1 MRRILYRLRPA
12 CLLCALVAS
21 LAMSACDTGQPEIDI
36 ELETDFRE
44 VIAAIRDANRT
55 LDDKLALIE
64 ATWNNGLADNQA
76 AMKMVQEAVASL
88 GGTMEE
94 KLAAIEA
101 AVQAGTTGLETKLAL
116 IEAAM
121 AAGFA
126 DNQARME
133 LLQQAI
139 ASLGGPL
146 EKKLEAI
153 ESALKASTTSLEAKI
168 GLIDAAIRGGFAD
181 EAVAQE
187 LLGEVIAS
195 LGETMEEQLAGIQA
209 AVEGETLSLSAK
221 MALIDA
227 AVESGFA
234 DSKKAQEMIQS
245 ALEALEGSFDDKLAA
260 VETAMQSQTTSL
272 ETKLRLIE
280 AAASVA
286 TGEKKLE
293 LIRQAV
299 ASLSGSVDDKLA
311 AIESAVASQTTSLDT
326 KLGLVSGAL
335 DAGLLNAEAA
345 IGSIQTAIQSA
356 STGLGTLDTDIQGK
370 IAAVTTALGQLTTAI
385 TTDNLAAALASILSA
400 IQGLPDYATIL
411 AAVQQ
416 ALAELE
422 QAIDPF
428 RLKYVGE
435 PTLTTAAG
443 GSWQA
448 EIQLDPAN
456 TVIDEAM
463 LKLDILSRKQ
473 FFPTWGNNAQGD
485 ASSIL
490 YSLSLTAD
498 PSVEGKYAVTISCQ
512 CPYVVWDE
520 VTVALSAACGSAQ
533 NPKYVSTE
541 PFDLVMAPKALK
553 GLKYWTYPAASFTFK
568 RHGSINNIYYS
579 LDSGVFETQDESD
592 TRTYT
597 AAFIDSVQFIPAN
610 DSIAPVFIQLDK
622 EKRMIVFIP
631 DTAGITYTQFW
642 PDKDPS
648 DRGGWRLWHNFKD
661 SSGVKHES
669 LLGKLVLTD
678 RWHVKDTIHNFKI
691 GWYNAVWFP
700 ESAIVM
706 VNDIQGDNTAV
717 VDIRSLLSK
726 LGLER
731 SWLEGRFILQE
742 QYGDLEGPYFKMSAQ
757 LLPETLKLAVRFQG
771 DPVAGAKFGLTAH
784 YDLWIFPT
792 ETDPQFK
799 VLALSFSYSLVVTI
813 VN

>member
-1 MRRILYRLRPA
+1 MKYKSYIFLLFLSVLPLTFTACESEPA
-12 CLLCALVAS
+12 
-21 LAMSACDTGQPEIDI
+21 QIDI
-36 ELETDFRE
+36 TLESDYSGML
-44 VIAAIRDANRT
+44 AAIRGVDKT
-55 LDDKLALIE
+55 LSEKLALIE
-64 ATWNNGLADNQA
+64 SAWDSGLADNQQALKLIRELVASLEGTLEEQLSSIAA
-76 AMKMVQEAVASL
+76 AMQSQTAGLETKLALVEEAVRSGFADSQAQQALLQQAVASL

-101 AVQAGTTGLETKLAL
+101 ALQSRAADLETKLGLIEATARSSAEASGRELELIRTALSSLEGTLQNKQAAIDTALTKETTDLETKCAL
-116 IEAAM
+116 IEAA
-121 AAGFA
+121 
-126 DNQARME
+126 
-133 LLQQAI
+133 
-139 ASLGGPL
+139 L
-146 EKKLEAI
+146 E
-153 ESALKASTTSLEAKI
+153 ES
-168 GLIDAAIRGGFAD
+168 
-181 EAVAQE
+181 
-187 LLGEVIAS
+187 LLGEKAAVAALQTALAAS
-195 LGETMEEQLAGIQA
+195 LDSLDASLVQVGDEIVAQLDSLASQLTPEEFAKAFQGVRD
-209 AVEGETLSLSAK
+209 AVSRQT
-221 MALIDA
+221 
-227 AVESGFA
+227 
-234 DSKKAQEMIQS
+234 QS
-245 ALEALEGSFDDKLAA
+245 TTGLLAA
-260 VETAMQSQTTSL
+260 LQRA
-272 ETKLRLIE
+272 
-280 AAASVA
+280 
-286 TGEKKLE
+286 
-293 LIRQAV
+293 
-299 ASLSGSVDDKLA
+299 
-311 AIESAVASQTTSLDT
+311 
-326 KLGLVSGAL
+326 LV
-335 DAGLLNAEAA
+335 
-345 IGSIQTAIQSA
+345 
-356 STGLGTLDTDIQGK
+356 
-370 IAAVTTALGQLTTAI
+370 
-385 TTDNLAAALASILSA
+385 
-400 IQGLPDYATIL
+400 
-411 AAVQQ
+411 
-416 ALAELE
+416 ELE
-422 QAIDPF
+422 EAIVPF
-428 RLKYVGE
+428 RLKYLGE

-443 GSWQA
+443 GSWRA
-448 EIQLDPAN
+448 DIQVNPAN
-456 TVIDEAM
+456 AVIDEAK

-520 VTVALSAACGSAQ
+520 VTVALSAAYGSTQ
-533 NPKYVSTE
+533 KPKYTSTE
-541 PFDLVMAPKALK
+541 PFELVMTPKALK

-597 AAFIDSVQFIPAN
+597 AAFIDSVQFIPVN

-661 SSGVKHES
+661 SSGVKNES
-669 LLGKLVLTD
+669 VLGKLVLTD

-700 ESAIVM
+700 ESAIVG

-742 QYGDLEGPYFKMSAQ
+742 QYGDLEGSYFKMSAQ
-757 LLPETLKLAVRFQG
+757 LLPETLKLAVKFQA
-771 DPVAGAKFGLTAH
+771 DPLVGNRFGLTAH
-784 YDLWIFPT
+784 YDLWTFPT

-799 VLALSFSYSLVVTI
+799 ILALSFSYSLVVTI

>member
-1 MRRILYRLRPA
+1 MKHILYRWFLFWTVS
-12 CLLCALVAS
+12 LSLVACEDEAS
-21 LAMSACDTGQPEIDI
+21 PVNIALQPDYRGVLEAISQSNQPLA
-36 ELETDFRE
+36 
-44 VIAAIRDANRT
+44 
-55 LDDKLALIE
+55 DKLALIE
-64 ATWNNGLADNQA
+64 ASQHDGLADNQTA
-76 AMKMVQEAVASL
+76 IQMIRQAVASM
-88 GGTMEE
+88 GGTLEKKMDAISAAIKSQSTSLETKLALAEAAVTSGFAGSQAQLTLLQQAIASLAGTIDE
-94 KLAAIEA
+94 KLAAVEGAVKAQEMRFATKLNLVEA
-101 AVQAGTTGLETKLAL
+101 AVQGGFADNAVAQELIVEAIDSLEGTMGEKLMAIENAIGDTSTALAAKMALIETAVKRGFAEATAQQALIRTALDSLEGPVEERLAALESAVASQTTSLETKLAL
-116 IEAAM
+116 IEAAVEKQ
-121 AAGFA
+121 GE
-126 DNQARME
+126 RME
-133 LLQQAI
+133 DLGLSLVSQAI
-139 ASLGGPL
+139 S
-146 EKKLEAI
+146 
-153 ESALKASTTSLEAKI
+153 SLE
-168 GLIDAAIRGGFAD
+168 GT
-181 EAVAQE
+181 
-187 LLGEVIAS
+187 LG
-195 LGETMEEQLAGIQA
+195 T
-209 AVEGETLSLSAK
+209 
-221 MALIDA
+221 
-227 AVESGFA
+227 
-234 DSKKAQEMIQS
+234 
-245 ALEALEGSFDDKLAA
+245 KLAA
-260 VETAMQSQTTSL
+260 V
-272 ETKLRLIE
+272 
-280 AAASVA
+280 
-286 TGEKKLE
+286 
-293 LIRQAV
+293 
-299 ASLSGSVDDKLA
+299 
-311 AIESAVASQTTSLDT
+311 ESAVASQTTSLSSKLALIETALVNGFADEKT
-326 KLGLVSGAL
+326 ALGLVQTAL
-335 DAGLLNAEAA
+335 DALKKQLGDADDGLSKA
-345 IGSIQTAIQSA
+345 IDDVSTAF
-356 STGLGTLDTDIQGK
+356 
-370 IAAVTTALGQLTTAI
+370 TALSTNVNVDLATA
-385 TTDNLAAALASILSA
+385 LSGILSA

-422 QAIDPF
+422 QAIVPF

-448 EIQLDPAN
+448 EIQVDPAN

-498 PSVEGKYAVTISCQ
+498 SSVEGKYAVTISCQ

-520 VTVALSAACGSAQ
+520 VTVALSAAYGSTQ
-533 NPKYVSTE
+533 KPKYTSTE
-541 PFDLVMAPKALK
+541 PFELVMTPKALK

-597 AAFIDSVQFIPAN
+597 AAFIDSVQFIPVN

-678 RWHVKDTIHNFKI
+678 RWNVKDTIHNFKI

-700 ESAIVM
+700 ESAIVR
-706 VNDIQGDNTAV
+706 VNDIQEDNTAV

-757 LLPETLKLAVRFQG
+757 LLPETLKLAVKFQA
-771 DPVAGAKFGLTAH
+771 DPIVESMFGLTAH

>member
-1 MRRILYRLRPA
+1 MKYKSYIFLLFLSVLPLTFTACESEPA
-12 CLLCALVAS
+12 
-21 LAMSACDTGQPEIDI
+21 QIDI
-36 ELETDFRE
+36 TLESDYSGML
-44 VIAAIRDANRT
+44 AAIRGVDKT
-55 LDDKLALIE
+55 LSEKLALIE
-64 ATWNNGLADNQA
+64 SAWDSGLADNQQALKLIRELVASLEGTLEEQLSSIAA
-76 AMKMVQEAVASL
+76 AMQSQTAGLETKLALVEEAVRSGFADSQAQQALLQQAVASL

-101 AVQAGTTGLETKLAL
+101 ALQSRAADLETKLGLIEAAARSSAEASGRELELIRTALSSLEGTLQNKQAAIDTALTKETTDLETKCAL
-116 IEAAM
+116 IEAA
-121 AAGFA
+121 
-126 DNQARME
+126 
-133 LLQQAI
+133 
-139 ASLGGPL
+139 L
-146 EKKLEAI
+146 E
-153 ESALKASTTSLEAKI
+153 ES
-168 GLIDAAIRGGFAD
+168 
-181 EAVAQE
+181 
-187 LLGEVIAS
+187 LLGEKAAVAALQTALAAS
-195 LGETMEEQLAGIQA
+195 LDSLDASLVQVGDEIVAQLDSLASQLTPEEFAKAFQGVRD
-209 AVEGETLSLSAK
+209 AVSRQT
-221 MALIDA
+221 
-227 AVESGFA
+227 
-234 DSKKAQEMIQS
+234 QS
-245 ALEALEGSFDDKLAA
+245 TTGLLAA
-260 VETAMQSQTTSL
+260 LQRA
-272 ETKLRLIE
+272 
-280 AAASVA
+280 
-286 TGEKKLE
+286 
-293 LIRQAV
+293 
-299 ASLSGSVDDKLA
+299 
-311 AIESAVASQTTSLDT
+311 
-326 KLGLVSGAL
+326 LV
-335 DAGLLNAEAA
+335 
-345 IGSIQTAIQSA
+345 
-356 STGLGTLDTDIQGK
+356 
-370 IAAVTTALGQLTTAI
+370 
-385 TTDNLAAALASILSA
+385 
-400 IQGLPDYATIL
+400 
-411 AAVQQ
+411 
-416 ALAELE
+416 ELE
-422 QAIDPF
+422 EAIVPF
-428 RLKYVGE
+428 RLKYLGE

-443 GSWQA
+443 GSWRA
-448 EIQLDPAN
+448 DIQVNPAN
-456 TVIDEAM
+456 AVIDEAK

-520 VTVALSAACGSAQ
+520 VTVALSAAYGSTQ
-533 NPKYVSTE
+533 KPKYTSTE
-541 PFDLVMAPKALK
+541 PFELVMTPKALK

-597 AAFIDSVQFIPAN
+597 AAFIDSVQFIPVN

-700 ESAIVM
+700 ESAIVG

-742 QYGDLEGPYFKMSAQ
+742 QYGDLEGSYFKMSAQ
-757 LLPETLKLAVRFQG
+757 LLPETLKLAVKFQA
-771 DPVAGAKFGLTAH
+771 DPLVGNRFGLTAH
-784 YDLWIFPT
+784 YDLWTFPT

-799 VLALSFSYSLVVTI
+799 ILALSFSYSLVVTI

>member
-1 MRRILYRLRPA
+1 MKYKSYIFLLFLSVLPLTFTACESEPA
-12 CLLCALVAS
+12 
-21 LAMSACDTGQPEIDI
+21 QIDI
-36 ELETDFRE
+36 TLESDYSGML
-44 VIAAIRDANRT
+44 AAIRGVDKT
-55 LDDKLALIE
+55 LSEKLALIE
-64 ATWNNGLADNQA
+64 SAWDSGLADNQQALKLIRELVASLEGTLEEQLSSIAA
-76 AMKMVQEAVASL
+76 AMQSQTAGLETKLALVEEAVRNGFVDSQAQQALLQQAVASL

-101 AVQAGTTGLETKLAL
+101 ALQSRAADLETKLGLIEAAARSSAEASGRELELIRTALSSLEGTLQNKQAAIDTALTKETTDLETKCAL
-116 IEAAM
+116 IEAA
-121 AAGFA
+121 
-126 DNQARME
+126 
-133 LLQQAI
+133 
-139 ASLGGPL
+139 L
-146 EKKLEAI
+146 E
-153 ESALKASTTSLEAKI
+153 ES
-168 GLIDAAIRGGFAD
+168 
-181 EAVAQE
+181 
-187 LLGEVIAS
+187 LLGEKAAVAALQTALAAS
-195 LGETMEEQLAGIQA
+195 LDSLDASLVQVGDEIVAQLDSLASQLTPEEFAKAFQGVRD
-209 AVEGETLSLSAK
+209 AVSRQT
-221 MALIDA
+221 
-227 AVESGFA
+227 
-234 DSKKAQEMIQS
+234 QS
-245 ALEALEGSFDDKLAA
+245 TTGLLAA
-260 VETAMQSQTTSL
+260 LQRA
-272 ETKLRLIE
+272 
-280 AAASVA
+280 
-286 TGEKKLE
+286 
-293 LIRQAV
+293 
-299 ASLSGSVDDKLA
+299 
-311 AIESAVASQTTSLDT
+311 
-326 KLGLVSGAL
+326 LV
-335 DAGLLNAEAA
+335 
-345 IGSIQTAIQSA
+345 
-356 STGLGTLDTDIQGK
+356 
-370 IAAVTTALGQLTTAI
+370 
-385 TTDNLAAALASILSA
+385 
-400 IQGLPDYATIL
+400 
-411 AAVQQ
+411 
-416 ALAELE
+416 ELE
-422 QAIDPF
+422 EAIVPF
-428 RLKYVGE
+428 RLKYLGE

-443 GSWQA
+443 GSWRA
-448 EIQLDPAN
+448 DIQVNPAN
-456 TVIDEAM
+456 AVIDEAK

-520 VTVALSAACGSAQ
+520 VTVALSAAYGSTQ
-533 NPKYVSTE
+533 KPKYTSTE
-541 PFDLVMAPKALK
+541 PFELVMTPKALK

-597 AAFIDSVQFIPAN
+597 AAFIDSVQFIPVN

-700 ESAIVM
+700 ESAIVG

-742 QYGDLEGPYFKMSAQ
+742 QYGDLEGSYFKMSAQ
-757 LLPETLKLAVRFQG
+757 LLPETLKLAVKFQA
-771 DPVAGAKFGLTAH
+771 DPLVGNRFGLTAH
-784 YDLWIFPT
+784 YDLWTFPT

-799 VLALSFSYSLVVTI
+799 ILALSFSYSLVVTI

>member
-1 MRRILYRLRPA
+1 MKHILYRWFLFWTVS
-12 CLLCALVAS
+12 LSLVACEDEAS
-21 LAMSACDTGQPEIDI
+21 PVNIALQPDYRGVLEAISQSNQPLA
-36 ELETDFRE
+36 
-44 VIAAIRDANRT
+44 
-55 LDDKLALIE
+55 DKLALIE
-64 ATWNNGLADNQA
+64 ASQHDGLADNQTA
-76 AMKMVQEAVASL
+76 IQMIRQAVASM
-88 GGTMEE
+88 GGTLEKKMDAISAAIKSQSTSLETKLALAEAAVTSGFAGSQAQLTLLQQAIASLAGTLDEKLAAVEGAVKAQEMRFATKLNLVEAAVQGGFADNAVAQELIVEAIDSLEGTMGEKLMVIENAIGDTSTALAAKMALIETAVKRGFAEATAQQALIRTALDSLEGPVEE
-94 KLAAIEA
+94 KLAALES
-101 AVQAGTTGLETKLAL
+101 AVASQTSSLETKLAL
-116 IEAAM
+116 IEAAVEKQ
-121 AAGFA
+121 GE
-126 DNQARME
+126 RME
-133 LLQQAI
+133 DLGLSLVSQAI
-139 ASLGGPL
+139 S
-146 EKKLEAI
+146 
-153 ESALKASTTSLEAKI
+153 SLE
-168 GLIDAAIRGGFAD
+168 GT
-181 EAVAQE
+181 
-187 LLGEVIAS
+187 LG
-195 LGETMEEQLAGIQA
+195 T
-209 AVEGETLSLSAK
+209 
-221 MALIDA
+221 
-227 AVESGFA
+227 
-234 DSKKAQEMIQS
+234 
-245 ALEALEGSFDDKLAA
+245 KLAA
-260 VETAMQSQTTSL
+260 V
-272 ETKLRLIE
+272 
-280 AAASVA
+280 
-286 TGEKKLE
+286 
-293 LIRQAV
+293 
-299 ASLSGSVDDKLA
+299 
-311 AIESAVASQTTSLDT
+311 ESAVASQTTSLSSKLALIETALVNGFADEKT
-326 KLGLVSGAL
+326 ALGLVQTAL
-335 DAGLLNAEAA
+335 DALKKQLGDADDGLSKA
-345 IGSIQTAIQSA
+345 IDDVSTAF
-356 STGLGTLDTDIQGK
+356 
-370 IAAVTTALGQLTTAI
+370 TALSTNVNVDLATA
-385 TTDNLAAALASILSA
+385 LSGILSA
-400 IQGLPDYATIL
+400 IQGLPDYAAIL

-422 QAIDPF
+422 QAIVPF
-428 RLKYVGE
+428 QLKYLGE

-448 EIQLDPAN
+448 DIQVNPAN
-456 TVIDEAM
+456 TVIDEAK

-520 VTVALSAACGSAQ
+520 VTVALSAAYGSPE
-533 NPKYVSTE
+533 NPKKVSTE
-541 PFDLVMAPKALK
+541 PFNLVMMPKALD

-597 AAFIDSVQFIPAN
+597 AAFIDSVQFIPVN

-642 PDKDPS
+642 PNKDPS

-661 SSGVKHES
+661 SSGVKNES

-700 ESAIVM
+700 ESAIVG

-757 LLPETLKLAVRFQG
+757 LLPETLKLAVRFQA
-771 DPVAGAKFGLTAH
+771 DPVPGAIFGLTAH

-799 VLALSFSYSLVVTI
+799 ILALSFSYSLRVTI

>member
-1 MRRILYRLRPA
+1 MKHILYRWFLFWTVS
-12 CLLCALVAS
+12 LSLVACEDEAS
-21 LAMSACDTGQPEIDI
+21 PVNIALQPDYRGVLEAISQSNQPLA
-36 ELETDFRE
+36 
-44 VIAAIRDANRT
+44 
-55 LDDKLALIE
+55 DKLALIE
-64 ATWNNGLADNQA
+64 ASQHDGLADNQTA
-76 AMKMVQEAVASL
+76 IQMIRQAVASM
-88 GGTMEE
+88 GGTLDKKMDAISAAIKSQSTSLETKLALAEAAVTSGFAGSQAQLTLLQQAIASLAGTLDEKLAAVEGAVKAQEMRFATKLNLVEAAVQGGFADNAVAQELIVEAIDSLEGTMGEKLMVIENAIGDTSTALAAKMALIETAVKRGFAEATAQQALIRTALDSLEGPVEE
-94 KLAAIEA
+94 KLAALES
-101 AVQAGTTGLETKLAL
+101 AVASQTSSLETKLAL
-116 IEAAM
+116 IEAAVEKQ
-121 AAGFA
+121 GE
-126 DNQARME
+126 RME
-133 LLQQAI
+133 DLGLSLVSQAI
-139 ASLGGPL
+139 S
-146 EKKLEAI
+146 
-153 ESALKASTTSLEAKI
+153 SLE
-168 GLIDAAIRGGFAD
+168 GT
-181 EAVAQE
+181 
-187 LLGEVIAS
+187 LG
-195 LGETMEEQLAGIQA
+195 T
-209 AVEGETLSLSAK
+209 
-221 MALIDA
+221 
-227 AVESGFA
+227 
-234 DSKKAQEMIQS
+234 
-245 ALEALEGSFDDKLAA
+245 KLAA
-260 VETAMQSQTTSL
+260 V
-272 ETKLRLIE
+272 
-280 AAASVA
+280 
-286 TGEKKLE
+286 
-293 LIRQAV
+293 
-299 ASLSGSVDDKLA
+299 
-311 AIESAVASQTTSLDT
+311 ESAVASQTTSLSSKLALIETALVNGFADEKT
-326 KLGLVSGAL
+326 ALGLVQTAL
-335 DAGLLNAEAA
+335 DALKKQLGDADDGLSKA
-345 IGSIQTAIQSA
+345 IDDVSTAF
-356 STGLGTLDTDIQGK
+356 
-370 IAAVTTALGQLTTAI
+370 TALSTNVNVDLATA
-385 TTDNLAAALASILSA
+385 LSGILSA
-400 IQGLPDYATIL
+400 IQGLPDYTAIL

-422 QAIDPF
+422 QAIVPF

-448 EIQLDPAN
+448 EIQVDPAN

-597 AAFIDSVQFIPAN
+597 AAFIDSVQFIPVN

-700 ESAIVM
+700 ESAIVG

-731 SWLEGRFILQE
+731 FWLEGRFILQE

-757 LLPETLKLAVRFQG
+757 LLPETLKLAVRFQA
-771 DPVAGAKFGLTAH
+771 DPVPGAIFGLTAH